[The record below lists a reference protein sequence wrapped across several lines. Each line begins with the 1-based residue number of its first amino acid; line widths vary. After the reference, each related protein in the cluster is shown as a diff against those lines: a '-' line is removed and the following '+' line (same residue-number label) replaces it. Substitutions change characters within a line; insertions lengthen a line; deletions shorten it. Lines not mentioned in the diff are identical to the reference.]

1 MKITKQQLKK
11 LIKEEMES
19 VLQEQKP
26 GENVQHA
33 LNRDPNAMSLIKDLH
48 EIIDRTA
55 QKNGFKSRGLSSVP
69 FMAGPDEH
77 GYISVRVEV
86 PLKQVKQV
94 QQAAPAGQQKQAQP
108 AQPAGAQQKP
118 VKQVPPAGRQQ

>member
-11 LIKEEMES
+11 LIKEEIEN
-19 VLQEQKP
+19 VLQEETPAPDVALQD
-26 GENVQHA
+26 A
-33 LNRDPNAMSLIKDLH
+33 LNRDPNAMSLIEDLH

-55 QKNGFKSRGLSSVP
+55 QKNGFKSRGLSSIP

-77 GYISVRVEV
+77 GYTSVRIQV

-94 QQAAPAGQQKQAQP
+94 QQAAPAGQQKQV
-108 AQPAGAQQKP
+108 KP
-118 VKQVPPAGRQQ
+118 VPPVGGQQ